1 MKTEVRKVRLGKK
14 AINRG
19 LRDSIK
25 EGSATG
31 AASGIISTYITPFA
45 LALGASASQIGLL
58 TAIPQLLSTILQPL
72 AGSLVEHVGSRKDV
86 CRSVQIIA
94 RLAWIPV
101 IMLAFL
107 SGFDRFSILLLFVT
121 ISAAAASFARVAWAS
136 WMGGLVPEK
145 IRGVYF
151 GKRNMFIGAASF
163 VAVFFSGW
171 LLGMSDTLA
180 GFVIIFLLALALYAV
195 AQHYLVKIPE
205 KKLSAGMHKGHKVSL
220 NMHEFLSSMK
230 RTNFK
235 HFMIFAILFDFSV
248 YLAAPFFT
256 VYMISEL
263 QISYWWF
270 AVISSASIAAGMLS
284 QKYWGKI
291 SDRYGDRNVMMICAA
306 FASLVPLI
314 FIFSRDIP
322 LLVLA
327 NVFSGFAWAGLD
339 LVTFNFLLDS
349 SPPLKSPLFIS
360 NYQFFDGLAVA
371 GGSLAGG
378 AIIYFAGSGFIWLS
392 AIGVVFLLS
401 FLLRAIF
408 SALLIPRIREE
419 RIKSRKLLPAKDVFM
434 RAVVLY
440 PVRGISH
447 EIDYAHHCLTCWEQK
462 AKKGMKG
469 LTKVVGVA

>member
-1 MKTEVRKVRLGKK
+1 MKTEVRESGLGKK
-14 AINRG
+14 AIKSG
-19 LRDSIK
+19 LKDSIV

-31 AASGIISTYITPFA
+31 AASGIISTYLTPFA

-58 TAIPQLLSTILQPL
+58 FAIPQLFSTILQPL
-72 AGSLVEHVGSRKDV
+72 AGSLVEHVSSRKSA
-86 CRSVQIIA
+86 CRHMQIIA
-94 RLAWIPV
+94 RAAWIPV

-107 SGFDRFSILLLFVT
+107 SGFDRFSVLLLFVT
-121 ISAAAASFARVAWAS
+121 VSAAAASFARVAWAS
-136 WMGGLVPEK
+136 WMGELVPEK
-145 IRGVYF
+145 IRGAYF

-163 VAVFFSGW
+163 AAVFFSGW

-180 GFVIIFLLALALYAV
+180 GFVIIFLMALALYAA
-195 AQHYLVKIPE
+195 AQHYLLKVPE
-205 KKLSAGMHKGHKVSL
+205 IRISPGAHRRHKVSL
-220 NMHEFLSSMK
+220 NMSEFLSSMK

-235 HFMIFAILFDFSV
+235 RFMIFAMLFDFSV

-270 AVISSASIAAGMLS
+270 AVISSASIVAGMLS

-306 FASLVPLI
+306 LASLVPLI
-314 FIFSRDIP
+314 FIFSRDVP

-349 SPPLKSPLFIS
+349 SPPLKRPLFIS

-392 AIGVVFLLS
+392 AIGLIFAIS
-401 FLLRAIF
+401 FLLRAVF

-419 RIKSRKLLPAKDVFM
+419 RIRGRKMLPAKEVFK

-440 PVRGISH
+440 PVLRISH
-447 EIDYAHHCLTCWEQK
+447 EIDYAHHCLTCWEKK
-462 AKKGMKG
+462 AKKEMKG
-469 LTKVVGVA
+469 LSKIMGMV